1 MASTYLTNTSVT
13 PTNRY
18 KYTFSFWVKR
28 SKILLGATAQRVINV
43 YTDSN
48 NKLQIAFGTDD
59 RLSIF
64 DKESGATRFSITPS
78 MMFRDCN
85 AWYHIVIAADTTQ
98 STEADRMKIYVNG
111 ELQTALESSPT
122 YAGQNTNTG
131 GQLTGSGARRIG
143 ANESAANHFD
153 GLLSHFHFVDGT
165 AYAASDFGSTDSTT
179 GEWKINT
186 SPSVTY
192 GNNGYFI
199 LKDGNSVTDQSG
211 NSNNFTVAAGSL
223 TNTEDC
229 PSDVFCTINYLNTQI
244 SGLTIGNGNTSRSSS
259 TGDAWRTTYG
269 TLAAYSGKFYWEQKV
284 TGSVGS
290 ALYIGITDQDENRHS
305 NTNDF
310 ENANVSAYCYRGDG
324 GKVTSVSGSTV
335 LTASAGASFTNGDII
350 GIAMDLDNQKLYFSK
365 NGTWQASGDPTSG
378 STGTGSFFNITAG
391 KLYTPATACY
401 NTAAGYQYNFGNG
414 SLWFLSNIF
423 RGN

>member
-28 SKILLGATAQRVINV
+28 SKILLGATAQRLINV

-64 DKESGATRFSITPS
+64 DKESGATRFSVAPS
-78 MMFRDCN
+78 MRFRDPN

-98 STEADRMKIYVNG
+98 STEADRMKVYVNG
-111 ELQTALESSPT
+111 EIITAYESGNT

-211 NSNNFTVAAGSL
+211 NSNNWTVGAGTL
-223 TNTEDC
+223 TNTENC
-229 PSDVFCTINYLNTQI
+229 LKYL
-244 SGLTIGNGNTSRSSS
+244 
-259 TGDAWRTTYG
+259 
-269 TLAAYSGKFYWEQKV
+269 
-284 TGSVGS
+284 
-290 ALYIGITDQDENRHS
+290 
-305 NTNDF
+305 
-310 ENANVSAYCYRGDG
+310 
-324 GKVTSVSGSTV
+324 
-335 LTASAGASFTNGDII
+335 
-350 GIAMDLDNQKLYFSK
+350 
-365 NGTWQASGDPTSG
+365 
-378 STGTGSFFNITAG
+378 
-391 KLYTPATACY
+391 
-401 NTAAGYQYNFGNG
+401 
-414 SLWFLSNIF
+414 
-423 RGN
+423 